1 MNTKN
6 CSTVNF
12 LCSSFLG
19 GLHVL
24 SAMQFGRDDAAF
36 SYICRSPRLKTKIP
50 SNCQTKR
57 VLYHWKNMYIFVGF
71 RRWHQTKNESR
82 VLFKRYHRK
91 NMYIFAEQHQSSFY
105 KWCSFLLNMPC
116 SSIVQVSEMKKIKR
130 VSCFFCR
137 RDHCRIFMQPLYWL
151 LLGKISAR
159 SSMQRM
165 LFFNFDF
172 SSYIYIC
179 YLEYKRLDMSGYD
192 GYLPIGAHK
201 NWQGWWPLRST
212 KAKRRI
218 HESPE
223 IGVAGKPMVMG
234 CARRIGTKRCE
245 VKSGH
250 PKKIVMPL
258 SMHFFISENLGSPS
272 SILVRGVY
280 RSLFSSSPDCKRTS
294 QDFTC

>member
-91 NMYIFAEQHQSSFY
+91 NMYIFAEQHQISFY
-105 KWCSFLLNMPC
+105 KWCSFFIEHAMQLY
-116 SSIVQVSEMKKIKR
+116 SSSFGDEKNQKSLV
-130 VSCFFCR
+130 
-137 RDHCRIFMQPLYWL
+137 
-151 LLGKISAR
+151 
-159 SSMQRM
+159 
-165 LFFNFDF
+165 LFFVEG
-172 SSYIYIC
+172 ITA
-179 YLEYKRLDMSGYD
+179 GYH
-192 GYLPIGAHK
+192 A
-201 NWQGWWPLRST
+201 T
-212 KAKRRI
+212 
-218 HESPE
+218 
-223 IGVAGKPMVMG
+223 
-234 CARRIGTKRCE
+234 
-245 VKSGH
+245 
-250 PKKIVMPL
+250 
-258 SMHFFISENLGSPS
+258 
-272 SILVRGVY
+272 SILIVVG
-280 RSLFSSSPDCKRTS
+280 
-294 QDFTC
+294 QN